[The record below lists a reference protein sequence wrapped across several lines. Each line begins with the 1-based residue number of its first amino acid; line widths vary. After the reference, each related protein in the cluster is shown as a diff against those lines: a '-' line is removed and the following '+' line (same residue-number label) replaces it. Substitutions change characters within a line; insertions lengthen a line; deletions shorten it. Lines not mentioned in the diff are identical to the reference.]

1 MNDAHGQLTLT
12 VSQLN
17 DYVTRLLD
25 TDELLRSVY
34 VRGEISNFKYYS
46 SGHLYFSLKDSDGVV
61 SSVMFRSYAQRL
73 TFSLKDGMKV
83 VARGRVSLYGKSGQY
98 QLYVDDI
105 IPDGVGALHLAYEQL
120 KQRLYASGYFDQA
133 HKKALPKYPGRI
145 GIVTSPSGA
154 AVRDMINVLGRRFP
168 LAEIVIYPSQVQG
181 NGAAKQISDGISY
194 FNDTQSVDVIIIGRG
209 GGSIED
215 LWEFNSEYL
224 AKTIYSCTI
233 PIISAVG
240 HETDFTISDFVSDVR
255 APTPS
260 AAAELAVPDFREIQA
275 QLDSL
280 KIGMRST
287 LQRHFDLLRSKIK
300 LLSEGRGMNLL
311 VHSMNARRIT
321 IDNFSA
327 RLGNAIASTLDRKR
341 ISLKASVD
349 KLNALNPLSVMS
361 RGFATVTDKK
371 SGDRIMSAT
380 ALQKG
385 ALINVTFKDG
395 NIGAIVVSEYQPD
408 NE

>member
-1 MNDAHGQLTLT
+1 MNATNGQLTLT

-25 TDELLRSVY
+25 ADELLRSVY

-61 SSVMFRSYAQRL
+61 SAVMFRSYAQRL

-83 VARGRVSLYGKSGQY
+83 VARGKVSLYGKTGQY

-120 KQRLYASGYFDQA
+120 KQRLCASGYFSEA
-133 HKKALPKYPGRI
+133 HKMPLPKYPQRI
-145 GIVTSPSGA
+145 GVVTSPSGA
-154 AVRDMINVLGRRFP
+154 AIRDMINVLGRRFP

-181 NGAAKQISDGISY
+181 SGAAKQISDGISY
-194 FNDTQSVDVIIIGRG
+194 FNTTQSVDVIIIGRG

-260 AAAELAVPDFREIQA
+260 AAAELAVPDIREIQT

-280 KIGMRST
+280 KLGMRLT
-287 LQRHFDLLRSKIK
+287 FQRRLDLLRSRIK

-311 VHSMNARRIT
+311 VHSMNARRMT
-321 IDNFSA
+321 LDNLGV
-327 RLGNAIASTLDRKR
+327 RLETAIASTLDRKR

-385 ALINVTFKDG
+385 ALINVAFKDG
-395 NIGAIVVSEYQPD
+395 NVGAIVVSEHQPD